1 MSGSRSDDA
10 PRLPRGGAPRLSGMV
25 PSAGLKAAR
34 RRLAAAGAALLS
46 LLFIFAPPFASLAQ
60 AQAAKAASA
69 ALPAAPGSE
78 RDRFVIGP
86 GDVLK
91 LTVFQYPDLAT
102 ETRVAANGS
111 IALPLVGEVEV
122 AGMRPIDAERKV
134 ADLLRQGGFVK
145 QAQVTLV
152 VTQFRSQQ
160 VAVLGNVNR
169 PGKYPLEL
177 PYTVS
182 DVLALAGGVAPTG
195 ADTVVL
201 SRTEGGVV
209 KTYEIDLP
217 QLFLAPG
224 SRKQDIALINGDV
237 LYVHRFPLFYIYG
250 EVQRPGS
257 YRVERN
263 MTVMQALSSG
273 GGLTLRG
280 TERGVRVDRRG
291 SDGAIRTLRPKMTDP
306 IEPDDVLY
314 IRESLF

>member
-1 MSGSRSDDA
+1 MSGIFSRVRRSA
-10 PRLPRGGAPRLSGMV
+10 PLYVVSF
-25 PSAGLKAAR
+25 SAGLR
-34 RRLAAAGAALLS
+34 AALRELAVAVCL
-46 LLFIFAPPFASLAQ
+46 LLFMFGIS
-60 AQAAKAASA
+60 AASA
-69 ALPAAPGSE
+69 QTGVATVANAGTGAA
-78 RDRFVIGP
+78 RDGFVIGP
-86 GDVLK
+86 GDILK
-91 LTVFQYPDLAT
+91 LTVFQYPDLTT
-102 ETRVAANGS
+102 ETRVTANGS
-111 IALPLVGEVEV
+111 VGLPLVGEVAV

-134 ADLLRQGGFVK
+134 ADLLREGGFVK

-152 VTQFRSQQ
+152 VSQFRSQQ

-177 PYTVS
+177 PYTIS

-195 ADTVVL
+195 ADTVIL
-201 SRTEGGVV
+201 SRTDNGAV

-217 QLFLAPG
+217 QLFMPPG
-224 SRKQDIALINGDV
+224 NRSADIALINGDV
-237 LYVHRFPLFYIYG
+237 LYVNRFPLFYIYG

-263 MTVMQALSSG
+263 MTVMQALSTG

-291 SDGAIRTLRPKMTDP
+291 ADGKIATLRPQMTDP
-306 IEPDDVLY
+306 VQPEDVIY

>member
-1 MSGSRSDDA
+1 MA
-10 PRLPRGGAPRLSGMV
+10 LTWI
-25 PSAGLKAAR
+25 AR
-34 RRLAAAGAALLS
+34 AAAWLAFGLVMAFPAHGQNGNAA
-46 LLFIFAPPFASLAQ
+46 IAAPPAYSAPQ
-60 AQAAKAASA
+60 A
-69 ALPAAPGSE
+69 
-78 RDRFVIGP
+78 RDGFVIGP

-91 LTVFQYPDLAT
+91 LTVFQYPDLTT
-102 ETRVAANGS
+102 ETRVAASGS
-111 IALPLVGEVEV
+111 VGLPLIGEVDV
-122 AGMRPIDAERKV
+122 AGLRPIDAEHKV

-182 DVLALAGGVAPTG
+182 DALALAGGVAPTG
-195 ADTVVL
+195 ADTVIL
-201 SRTEGGVV
+201 SRTMNGMV
-209 KTYEIDLP
+209 KTFEIDLP
-217 QLFLAPG
+217 QLFLSPAN
-224 SRKQDIALINGDV
+224 RAQDIPLTSGDV

-263 MTVMQALSSG
+263 MTVMQALSTG

-280 TERGVRVDRRG
+280 TERGVRLDRRG
-291 SDGAIRTLRPKMTDP
+291 ADGGIQTLRPKMTDP
-306 IEPDDVLY
+306 IQPDDVLY